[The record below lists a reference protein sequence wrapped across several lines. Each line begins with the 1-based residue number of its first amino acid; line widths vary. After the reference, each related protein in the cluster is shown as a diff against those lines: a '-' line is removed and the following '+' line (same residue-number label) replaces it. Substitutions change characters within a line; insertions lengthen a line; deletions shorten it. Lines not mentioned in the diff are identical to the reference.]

1 MTWTPPAACV
11 RSAWLTLGSLSVGLE
26 GPGWFCSSLD
36 LGYPD
41 VRDVVNNRPDQD
53 GVDDRT
59 LFMGA
64 RTVTAEISVLRGA
77 GARIDAVAA
86 QFAPFMTPNVRP
98 VLHYVLDRP
107 GTPERTL
114 TLRAAGYSWPIAGA
128 DERDLQLQW
137 VAADPVARDTTQKS
151 ATAWAGSSTIPGR
164 LYSWTPNRIYPTGGS
179 SPTTGAIVVTGDVP
193 VRPLLRIYGPI
204 TGPEVQISALLAGH
218 PVYTQYLIY
227 MAAGYVIGA
236 GQWVDID
243 TANKTAYVNS
253 DPTQSAATSITW
265 TACLWPVLTPTPDPT
280 SWALQLSGGSTSGIT
295 QVQAFWTE
303 GYLT

>member
-1 MTWTPPAACV
+1 MTWTPPGVCV
-11 RSAWLTLGSLSVGLE
+11 RQAWLTLGSLTVGLE

-41 VRDVVNNRPDQD
+41 VRDVVSNRPDQD
-53 GVDDRT
+53 GIDDRT

-128 DERDLQLQW
+128 DERDVQLQW
-137 VAADPVARDTTQKS
+137 IASDPIARDTVQKS
-151 ATAWAGSSTIPGR
+151 STAWAGSSTTAGR
-164 LYSWTPNRIYPTGGS
+164 LYPLTFNRIYAPGGS
-179 SPTTGAIVVTGDVP
+179 SPSAGQIIVTGDVP
-193 VRPLLRIYGPI
+193 ARPLLRVYGPI
-204 TGPEVQISALLAGH
+204 TGAWIVFIGNVGGAWVQYV
-218 PVYTQYLIY
+218 VYMTG
-227 MAAGYVIGA
+227 GYVIGA

-243 TANKTAYVNS
+243 TANKTVYLNS
-253 DPTQSAATSITW
+253 DPSQPAPSAINWSSSSTT
-265 TACLWPVLTPTPDPT
+265 WPVLTPTPNPT
-280 SWALQLSGGSTSGIT
+280 NWSMSLNGSSKSGIT
-295 QVQAFWTE
+295 QVQAIWTE